1 LDCAAEEPPLES
13 VLDDS
18 WQHRTA
24 CFYPLTVG
32 EDLSTAVPDL
42 KAS

>member
-1 LDCAAEEPPLES
+1 
-13 VLDDS
+13 VLDDAGD
-18 WQHRTA
+18 HRTA
-24 CFYPLTVG
+24 CFYPLTLG